1 MFSRFRSGLALL
13 VLLSL
18 PVLSAAAELEGR
30 GRTWEL
36 GADIGAS
43 FLDAGFDETVFGYTI
58 QSTSKV
64 PDTDLDNLN
73 TTVPTLGFRAGYS
86 FTRVFGLEF
95 SVQGG
100 RTEVGSD
107 TSFSIQENFTLPP
120 DIRKQIVAEQEEAV
134 PGMKAA
140 LGVPEF
146 TYLNGGFTSVFNFN
160 NQPNSRFVWYVVLGG
175 GYFSIDANTADF
187 NDCNEGD
194 AAIVHDPNIPI
205 LNGGAGADEFPD
217 NPEQIRLDAQC
228 GRAFLTGTSIGVDS
242 NNDHIVVLGTRF
254 QDSVPLMGNS
264 IPNDDPIT
272 QDPGYFVNPET
283 QQAYLDGEPLWGR
296 PDASV
301 APQDRAFPYGYIL
314 GPVPGTMQ
322 DRGYRTFGTLNGERA
337 GYYTAGGGIR
347 WHFRPRQAV
356 RIDLRRHFAES
367 INKNINEVTFG
378 YSFIVGKGKAVEAA
392 AADLPPPE
400 TFPEPAADDELP
412 PPADDSGDDAPA
424 APAGDDQPG
433 ADELPPPAGDDEPG
447 GDELPPPAGD
457 DEPGGDELP
466 PPAGD
471 DEPGDDELPPPA
483 DEGESDQPDGGG
495 IA

>member
-43 FLDAGFDETVFGYTI
+43 FLDAGFDETVFGYTV

-64 PDTDLDNLN
+64 PDTELDNLN
-73 TTVPTLGFRAGYS
+73 TTVPTLGFRAGYN
-86 FTRVFGLEF
+86 FTRVFGLEM

-100 RTEVGSD
+100 RTEIGSG
-107 TSFSIQENFTLPP
+107 TKFSIQENFTLPP
-120 DIRKQIVAEQEEAV
+120 VIRKQIVAEQRVAV
-134 PGMKAA
+134 PGMQAA
-140 LGVPEF
+140 LRVPEF

-160 NQPNSRFVWYVVLGG
+160 NKPNSRFVFYLVLGG
-175 GYFSIDANTADF
+175 GYFTIDANTTAF
-187 NDCNEGD
+187 NDCAEGD

-205 LNGGAGADEFPD
+205 YNGGAGADEFPD
-217 NPEQIRLDAQC
+217 NPKQIRLDPRC
-228 GRAFLTGTSIGVDS
+228 GRAFLTGTSIGVDT
-242 NNDHIVVLGTRF
+242 NNVHDVVLGTRF
-254 QDSVPLMGNS
+254 QNSVALKDIS
-264 IPNDDPIT
+264 ISQSDPIR
-272 QDPGYFVNPET
+272 QDPGYSVNPDT
-283 QQAYLDGEPLWGR
+283 QQAFLDGEPLWGR

-301 APQDRAFPYGYIL
+301 DAPSFPFGYIL
-314 GPVPGTMQ
+314 GPAPGTLQ

-337 GYYTAGGGIR
+337 GYYTGGGGIR

-356 RIDLRRHFAES
+356 RIDLRRHWAES

-378 YSFIVGKGKAVEAA
+378 YSFIVGKGKAVEAV

-400 TFPEPAADDELP
+400 TFPEPAAGDELP
-412 PPADDSGDDAPA
+412 PPADDTGGEPTP
-424 APAGDDQPG
+424 APAGG
-433 ADELPPPAGDDEPG
+433 DEPA
-447 GDELPPPAGD
+447 E
-457 DEPGGDELP
+457 DELP

-483 DEGESDQPDGGG
+483 GDDEPAEDELPPPAGDDESNSDEPGGGG